1 MIAWL
6 SRHLAFPD
14 PRGARRDGLVAI
26 GGDLSVDRLVLAYRS
41 GLFPWSVEPITWW
54 SPDPRAIFELGPD
67 GIHVSRSL
75 ARTLRKLPWRIAW
88 NTAFRRVM
96 MACAEAHRH
105 QGEWIS
111 PRFIDAYTALNEAGY
126 AHSIE
131 CWDGNELVGGLYG
144 VAVGGLFAGESMF
157 HRASDASKVAV
168 WHTAQ
173 RLRERGFALFDTQMI
188 TETTRALGAIE
199 IGRTEYLARL
209 RDAVELECRFE

>member
-14 PRGARRDGLVAI
+14 PRNARRDGLVAI

-75 ARTLRKLPWRIAW
+75 ARTLRKLTWRITW
-88 NTAFRRVM
+88 NTAFRQVM
-96 MACAEAHRH
+96 AACADAHRH

-111 PRFIDAYTALNEAGY
+111 PRFIEAYTAMHEAGH

-131 CWDGNELVGGLYG
+131 CWDGAELVGGLYG

-168 WHTAQ
+168 WFTAQ

-188 TETTRALGAIE
+188 TQTTRALGAIE
-199 IGRTEYLARL
+199 IGRAEYLSRL
-209 RDAVELECRFE
+209 REAVELDCRLG